1 MIQDEEKYKS
11 LRNTLKSLP
20 KVQAKGDFHSRLMHR
35 ISQAEKSPV
44 HTKPVKPRTSGGWI
58 ANLFRPSFAP
68 ALGLTVVLLI
78 TVVVYFAYFSN
89 TGKSPNNEVVTSNE
103 KPGELVIYVKKETG
117 ESYSDNYPKEYSA
130 VTTEDGTS
138 EDRRMSPM
146 ETPSDYISKPDPT
159 RTLDKDEGIK
169 PDRVSEEQ
177 KLEMERSVDEKK
189 GVDTKG
195 ERKGDDRIMKK
206 ESKGELKDIGSKTE
220 GKESPYNVRDQKEG
234 YINEGEED
242 SNIQQ
247 TQPAPENEADQKVK
261 NKNEDSEIF
270 YQNQAPRLGRVTND
284 STKAKSKSEA
294 DQKEDST
301 DQK

>member
-1 MIQDEEKYKS
+1 
-11 LRNTLKSLP
+11 
-20 KVQAKGDFHSRLMHR
+20 
-35 ISQAEKSPV
+35 
-44 HTKPVKPRTSGGWI
+44 
-58 ANLFRPSFAP
+58 
-68 ALGLTVVLLI
+68 
-78 TVVVYFAYFSN
+78 
-89 TGKSPNNEVVTSNE
+89 
-103 KPGELVIYVKKETG
+103 
-117 ESYSDNYPKEYSA
+117 
-130 VTTEDGTS
+130 
-138 EDRRMSPM
+138 M

-206 ESKGELKDIGSKTE
+206 ESKGELKDIESKTE